1 MSIFEL
7 LILAV
12 GLAMDAFAISIST
25 GLSAPRGASA
35 ATAGARVGSRLRS
48 PKETPFAVNQR
59 SLKISWKEAAVCG
72 LYFGVAQAVMP
83 LIGYFIGARFADLI
97 AAFSYWVVFA
107 ILCFIGG
114 KMIVDTL
121 RGETGGSGAKFE
133 NLIGFRRMFPLAI
146 ATSIDAL
153 AVGFGFSL
161 LSVPIFSAALIIGSV
176 TFVVSAIGA
185 FIGQLAGAKFDD
197 KARIIG
203 GAILIIIGVRVL
215 VEGLLA

>member
-7 LILAV
+7 FILAV
-12 GLAMDAFAISIST
+12 GLAMDAFAVAIST
-25 GLSAPRGASA
+25 GLSVPQKTAEPPTGASC
-35 ATAGARVGSRLRS
+35 GSGRR
-48 PKETPFAVNQR
+48 FGG
-59 SLKISWKEAAVCG
+59 ISWKEAAVCG

-83 LIGYFIGARFADLI
+83 MIGYFVGARFADLI
-97 AAFSYWVVFA
+97 SAFAYWIVFA

-121 RGETGGSGAKFE
+121 RGDAGETAEKPE
-133 NLIGFRRMFPLAI
+133 DLTGFRRMFPLAV

-197 KARIIG
+197 KARIAG

-215 VEGLLA
+215 VEGLIAR